1 MTFSTTMFYGE
12 FLLLSDSPIQQKLPS
27 PLGRTG
33 TWYPDSTKSDALKL
47 WLVCGNLKQVSA
59 SMNIPYDTLRTWRA
73 SKWWNEM
80 AMEVRTEGHLALS
93 HKMQKLADKAMDV
106 TLDRL
111 EHGDSVIDNRTGEL
125 RLKPVSMRD
134 AHQVAVSFQD
144 RAIKLTAGPG
154 DQAAQVQIGDRLAAI
169 AEAFAKMV
177 KLPKQHEVI
186 DVPFTEHAESQSPEV
201 RDIPQEAD
209 AQAGPEIIDGC
220 YLCGRPVGAEH
231 TVLCANQN
239 PLKGSLVHAI
249 PKKRQEGLQEG
260 SGVGEDETAPPLEGP
275 RPEDSGA
282 EIGGENNGKFTF
294 QPAR

>member
-1 MTFSTTMFYGE
+1 M
-12 FLLLSDSPIQQKLPS
+12 LSDSPIQQKLPS

-93 HKMQKLADKAMDV
+93 HKMQKLADKAMEV

-111 EHGDSVIDNRTGEL
+111 ENGDSVIDNRTGEL

-186 DVPFTEHAESQSPEV
+186 DVPFKDVTEATPQETGSIPEETYPEAGTEVLDADSSALGQDGSRGEAAVFDVDSGMEAEEQSTSLGTGEELLSAES
-201 RDIPQEAD
+201 
-209 AQAGPEIIDGC
+209 G
-220 YLCGRPVGAEH
+220 
-231 TVLCANQN
+231 
-239 PLKGSLVHAI
+239 
-249 PKKRQEGLQEG
+249 
-260 SGVGEDETAPPLEGP
+260 GVGSSQSLGEHIGSDSTTGTAESRSSSNP
-275 RPEDSGA
+275 S
-282 EIGGENNGKFTF
+282 
-294 QPAR
+294 